1 MKFLASESIFIFS
14 KIFELMTLL
23 IAVLMSSSLKSFN
36 SNIWHLLLMAGL
48 IAWYGLEVVS
58 PIKVISPDSR

>member
-48 IAWYGLEVVS
+48 IACYGLEVVS